1 MQFRVEWVRE
11 SEREAGLSFR
21 RERSP
26 SAHTHVVKEMPN
38 QRECL
43 CGEQGSCN
51 NKLCGFQNNNNK
63 HTHTLLLL
71 LLLLLR
77 RVFVSYVPSNLSLC
91 TRPLSFHFSLLIFDF
106 RHRLTWETSSHDSLA
121 AVITAPYRTVHTHA

>member
-1 MQFRVEWVRE
+1 MEKKKNMQFRVEWVRE

-63 HTHTLLLL
+63 HTHTTATTTTSS
-71 LLLLLR
+71 R
-77 RVFVSYVPSNLSLC
+77 FVSYVPSNLSLC
-91 TRPLSFHFSLLIFDF
+91 TRPFHFTSHFSFSIF
-106 RHRLTWETSSHDSLA
+106 A
-121 AVITAPYRTVHTHA
+121 IV